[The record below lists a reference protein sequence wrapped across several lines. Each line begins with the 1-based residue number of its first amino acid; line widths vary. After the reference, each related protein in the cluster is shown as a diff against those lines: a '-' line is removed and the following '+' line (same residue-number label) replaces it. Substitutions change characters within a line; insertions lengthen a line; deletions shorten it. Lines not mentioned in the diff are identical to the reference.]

1 MYKRPEHGEYATYY
15 EPYIALV
22 PEGDIVS
29 TLERQADE
37 TVILLKGLS
46 DEQALFRYGKS
57 KWSIKEV
64 LGHMAD
70 TERIMAYRLLTI
82 ARGDTVP
89 LPGFEENAY
98 VREAGFDREPL
109 ENLLANFMAVR
120 ASTSALVRS
129 LSEEAWPRTGNANGH
144 LVSVRAIAAMI
155 AGHELHHRKILM
167 ERYMGSSGFPGE

>member
-1 MYKRPEHGEYATYY
+1 MYKRPEQGEYPSYY
-15 EPYIALV
+15 EPYISLV

-29 TLERQADE
+29 ALERQADE

-46 DEQALFRYGKS
+46 EAQALFRYGKS
-57 KWSIKEV
+57 KWSVKEV

-82 ARGDTVP
+82 ARGDAVP

-109 ENLLANFMAVR
+109 ENLLMNFLAVR
-120 ASTSALVRS
+120 AATVNLAKS
-129 LSEEAWPRTGNANGH
+129 LGEEAWTRTGNANGY
-144 LVSVRAIAAMI
+144 LVSVRAIAAII

-167 ERYMGSSGFPGE
+167 ERYLGSNGFPAG